1 MLLKISYPCIGGLFV
16 LSAQIGAVQVL
27 IVGYYFLS
35 EPSRCLPAK
44 KIAAKYDTMYAMPA
58 RTLSADIMP

>member
-1 MLLKISYPCIGGLFV
+1 MSV
-16 LSAQIGAVQVL
+16 SAKYESKPPALPEVL

-44 KIAAKYDTMYAMPA
+44 KIAANYDTMYAMPA